1 MIWWLLVKKYAE
13 FSVYLG
19 CKQIY
24 IWVKRQKIQGLVQ
37 IPFDEHPFFPYII
50 NSRLFVYNDVLFP
63 WNINCYLVIVIFV
76 SPLPYPK
83 SLIMSVHRVWD
94 FHFFSTRY
102 SSSFVAHELYMFVFF
117 VLKPLKQQELLWN
130 PRHLWTSLS
139 HKGAI
144 LCLQLNCHE
153 RLFDPQLKQLYRLLG

>member
-1 MIWWLLVKKYAE
+1 MLNSLFIWAANKSISGLKDKKSKVWYKYLLT
-13 FSVYLG
+13 S
-19 CKQIY
+19 I
-24 IWVKRQKIQGLVQ
+24 
-37 IPFDEHPFFPYII
+37 HFFPYII

-144 LCLQLNCHE
+144 LCL
-153 RLFDPQLKQLYRLLG
+153 